1 VPISTGEVFSTKTA
15 TLQIALDASVSN
27 FRRVRRPDDS
37 LSAALAEA
45 KVRTR
50 NRADFSL
57 L

>member
-45 KVRTR
+45 KVR